1 MKILTYKNLNMGETI
16 INFLFLLFQQAIFFG
31 FIFIYV
37 YLDYT
42 VYIQKDYKDAGT
54 IILVIHNIVCLVI
67 NFFYLRAVK
76 NAIFNFFTY
85 EEYKINE
92 GKLYY
97 EKKLKLFKKIFC
109 LRKFEINLSDI
120 DDIFILPPKEFYHDR
135 WTKDIF
141 AKYTEYFKPCKRI
154 KIKLIDSK
162 EYTVCN
168 YVKKR
173 EYNKVYAEAAEA
185 VFQTIANNIK
195 DFILEEKENYKFQ
208 KELVNLEEKYNLLL
222 EERYNFILNKIID
235 EEILFVARKD
245 GNYIINGI
253 YDAIEYLEIFK
264 TIYFEEV
271 DFYLFYANLL
281 SKKENQDKKVL
292 VGFNGI
298 DGKEV
303 TMSELKD
310 DINEIRDSKSVFLN
324 N

>member
-31 FIFIYV
+31 LIFIYV
-37 YLDYT
+37 WLDYT
-42 VYIQKDYKDAGT
+42 VYIQKDYEYAGI

-76 NAIFNFFTY
+76 NAISNFFTY

-97 EKKLKLFKKIFC
+97 EKKLKLFKKDFC

-120 DDIFILPPKEFYHDR
+120 DSIYVLSEKKLIHYRRRKAGLQRY
-135 WTKDIF
+135 I
-141 AKYTEYFKPCKRI
+141 EYFTPYERI
-154 KIKLIDSK
+154 KIKLIDEK
-162 EYTVCN
+162 EYFVCN
-168 YVKKR
+168 YVKKP
-173 EYNKVYAEAAEA
+173 EYNETYNEAAEA

-208 KELVNLEEKYNLLL
+208 KELVNLEEKYNLPL

-235 EEILFVARKD
+235 EEILFIARKD

-271 DFYLFYANLL
+271 DLYMFYVNLL

>member
-85 EEYKINE
+85 EEYKVNE

-97 EKKLKLFKKIFC
+97 EKKLKLYKKNFC
-109 LRKFEINLSDI
+109 LRKFEIDLTYIDSINLLSEKKLI
-120 DDIFILPPKEFYHDR
+120 HYRRRKAGLQRYI
-135 WTKDIF
+135 
-141 AKYTEYFKPCKRI
+141 EYFTPYERI
-154 KIKLIDSK
+154 KIKLIDGK
-162 EYTVCN
+162 EYSVCN
-168 YVKKR
+168 YVKKP
-173 EYNKVYAEAAEA
+173 EYNETYNEAAES

-208 KELVNLEEKYNLLL
+208 KELVNLEEKYNLPL

-235 EEILFVARKD
+235 EEKLFVARKD
-245 GNYIINGI
+245 GNYIINR
-253 YDAIEYLEIFK
+253 
-264 TIYFEEV
+264 
-271 DFYLFYANLL
+271 
-281 SKKENQDKKVL
+281 
-292 VGFNGI
+292 I

-303 TMSELKD
+303 TMSKLKD
-310 DINEIRDSKSVFLN
+310 DINEIRDSKSTFLN

>member
-1 MKILTYKNLNMGETI
+1 MKVITYKNLNMGETI

-31 FIFIYV
+31 LIFIYV
-37 YLDYT
+37 SLDYT
-42 VYIQKDYKDAGT
+42 VYIQKDYELLGIA
-54 IILVIHNIVCLVI
+54 ILVIHNIVCLVI
-67 NFFYLRAVK
+67 NFFYLRAIK
-76 NAIFNFFTY
+76 NAISNFFTY
-85 EEYKINE
+85 EKYEIND

-97 EKKLKLFKKIFC
+97 KKELKLFKKIFC
-109 LRKFEINLSDI
+109 FRKFEINLFDISDI
-120 DDIFILPPKEFYHDR
+120 SILPPKEFYNDR
-135 WTKDIF
+135 WLKDIF

-185 VFQTIANNIK
+185 VFQTIANNMK

-208 KELVNLEEKYNLLL
+208 KELVNLEEKYNLPL

-253 YDAIEYLEIFK
+253 YDAIEYLEIFR

-310 DINEIRDSKSVFLN
+310 DINEIRDSKSTFLN

>member
-1 MKILTYKNLNMGETI
+1 MR
-16 INFLFLLFQQAIFFG
+16 AI
-31 FIFIYV
+31 
-37 YLDYT
+37 
-42 VYIQKDYKDAGT
+42 
-54 IILVIHNIVCLVI
+54 
-67 NFFYLRAVK
+67 K

-208 KELVNLEEKYNLLL
+208 KELVNLEEKYNLPL

-271 DFYLFYANLL
+271 DFYVFYVDYL

-303 TMSELKD
+303 IISKLKD

>member
-1 MKILTYKNLNMGETI
+1 MKTITYKNLNMGETI

-31 FIFIYV
+31 LVFIYV
-37 YLDYT
+37 WLDYI
-42 VYIQKDYKDAGT
+42 VYIQKDYKNAEI
-54 IILVIHNIVCLVI
+54 IILVIHNIACLVI

-97 EKKLKLFKKIFC
+97 EKKLKLFKKIFY

-120 DDIFILPPKEFYHDR
+120 DSIYVLSEKKLIHYRRRKAGLQRY
-135 WTKDIF
+135 I
-141 AKYTEYFKPCKRI
+141 EYFTPYERI
-154 KIKLIDSK
+154 KIKLIDEK
-162 EYTVCN
+162 EYSVCN
-168 YVKKR
+168 YVKKP
-173 EYNKVYAEAAEA
+173 EYNETYNEAAEV

-208 KELVNLEEKYNLLL
+208 KELVNLEEKYNLPL

-271 DFYLFYANLL
+271 DFYVFYVNLL
-281 SKKENQDKKVL
+281 FKKENQDKKVL

-303 TMSELKD
+303 TISKLKD
-310 DINEIRDSKSVFLN
+310 NINEIRDSKSVFLN